1 MTNTVLTW
9 LGVKGDARDP
19 TGDPMLLKPVGDF
32 WLVSLLGW
40 ESLSSSS
47 ASDDAE
53 TWCWLEAVKLLLLLG
68 WCKACTRMHFFFR
81 LEDQGKEFVNR
92 VLKGF
97 LPSFPLSSSLVNWVS
112 KIMKISGILIEFSIL
127 LKVIMQ
133 FVAGLDMDF

>member
-1 MTNTVLTW
+1 MKEVLLCIRIFRKKSHFTAYRAFVKRKVTNIILTW

-53 TWCWLEAVKLLLLLG
+53 TWC
-68 WCKACTRMHFFFR
+68 
-81 LEDQGKEFVNR
+81 
-92 VLKGF
+92 
-97 LPSFPLSSSLVNWVS
+97 
-112 KIMKISGILIEFSIL
+112 
-127 LKVIMQ
+127 
-133 FVAGLDMDF
+133 